1 MIQFS
6 TTVRNILSQ
15 PTIEAFYLVEV
26 YVSSGTT
33 YRSTT
38 YYRDVVITNNSVP
51 VTTYYNDGKLVQVDS
66 PRLSSTVDREL
77 FKISFADPTFTF
89 GASVD
94 SGLIGKLVDVKVG
107 FVNQTTKLP
116 ELDIAN
122 LLTVYRGKIDST
134 EYSINTSVTGEVLL
148 NVSCS
153 SPMNDLDLTKSF
165 YTTKDATF
173 GRDSSD
179 TSFDQI
185 YEGSGVLQLKWGKK

>member
-1 MIQFS
+1 MNGQ
-6 TTVRNILSQ
+6 T
-15 PTIEAFYLVEV
+15 
-26 YVSSGTT
+26 
-33 YRSTT
+33 
-38 YYRDVVITNNSVP
+38 P
-51 VTTYYNDGKLVQVDS
+51 VNTYYNDGRLIQIDS

-94 SGLIGKLVDVKVG
+94 SGLIGKMVDVKVA
-107 FVNQTTKLP
+107 FVNQSTQLP
-116 ELDIAN
+116 ELDTSN

-134 EYSINTSVTGEVLL
+134 EYSVNTGVNGEVVL

-153 SPMNDLDLTKSF
+153 SPMNDLDMSKPF

-185 YEGSGVLQLKWGKK
+185 YEGSGVLNLKWGKK

>member
-6 TTVRNILSQ
+6 QTVSSILSQ
-15 PTIEAFYLVEV
+15 PAIEAFYLVEV
-26 YVSSGTT
+26 SISPTVI
-33 YRSTT
+33 YRSTS
-38 YYRDVVITNNSVP
+38 YYRDVVVLNGSTPIS
-51 VTTYYNDGKLVQVDS
+51 TYINDGRLVQIDS

-89 GASVD
+89 GAEVD
-94 SGLIGKLVDVKVG
+94 SGLIGKMVDVKVG

-116 ELDIAN
+116 ELDISN

-134 EYSINTSVTGEVLL
+134 EYSINTATTGEVLL
-148 NVSCS
+148 NVNCS
-153 SPMNDLDLTKSF
+153 SPMNDLDMTKPF

-173 GRDSSD
+173 GRDASD

>member
-38 YYRDVVITNNSVP
+38 YYRNVVITNNSV
-51 VTTYYNDGKLVQVDS
+51 
-66 PRLSSTVDREL
+66 
-77 FKISFADPTFTF
+77 ISFADPTFTF

-165 YTTKDATF
+165 YTTKDATL